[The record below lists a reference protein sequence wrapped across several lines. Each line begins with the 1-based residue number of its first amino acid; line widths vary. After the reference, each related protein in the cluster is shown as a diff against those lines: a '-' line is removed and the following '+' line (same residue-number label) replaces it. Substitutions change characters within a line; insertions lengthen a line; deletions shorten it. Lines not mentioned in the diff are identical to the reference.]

1 MAAAGAVD
9 VMQVESI
16 QAIGDDLLS
25 ITVASTGHAQT
36 LSQQL
41 RGSAVW
47 LEVVAGSESVVVQF
61 DAAKFDADEAIIKI
75 ARMLDEGVSDVFCT
89 EELIRIPVHY
99 NGEDLAAVCEQLR
112 ISQQEFVRLH
122 TASELRV
129 VMLGFT
135 PGFAYIDGPLECAS
149 VSRLKHPRQSVAAGS
164 VGIAGGRT
172 GIYALAGPGGW
183 PIIGHT
189 EMRLFDAAKD
199 QAFRLQPGMRVRFAD
214 ADAHS

>member
-1 MAAAGAVD
+1 MAAADAVD
-9 VMQVESI
+9 VMQVDSI

-25 ITVASTGHAQT
+25 ISVASTRHAQT

-41 RGSAVW
+41 RGSGAW

-61 DAAKFDADEAIIKI
+61 DATKFEAEEAISKI
-75 ARMLDEGVSDVFCT
+75 AHMFDDGVSDVFCT

-99 NGEDLAAVCEQLR
+99 NGQDLAAVCEQLR
-112 ISQQEFVRLH
+112 MSQQDFVRLH
-122 TASELRV
+122 TAREFRV
-129 VMLGFT
+129 GMLGFT
-135 PGFAYIDGPLECAS
+135 PGFAYIDGPVEFSA
-149 VSRLKHPRQSVAAGS
+149 VSRLMHPRQSVVAGS

-183 PIIGHT
+183 PIVGHT
-189 EMRLFDAAKD
+189 AFCLFDASTE

-214 ADAHS
+214 AGPDS

>member
-1 MAAAGAVD
+1 MRHDA
-9 VMQVESI
+9 I

-25 ITVASTGHAQT
+25 VSVASTRHAQN
-36 LSQQL
+36 LSRHL
-41 RGSAVW
+41 RAGGSW
-47 LEVVAGSESVVVQF
+47 LEVVAGTDSVVVQF
-61 DAAKFDADEAIIKI
+61 DAAKFEADEAIIKI
-75 ARMLDEGVSDVFCT
+75 AHMLEHGVSDVFST

-99 NGEDLAAVCEQLR
+99 NGQDLAAVCEHLR

-189 EMRLFDAAKD
+189 ELRLFDAAEE